1 MKTRERGFVGVV
13 GESGQSAAYNDPLR
27 ETSGKLHSARRRDP
41 ARSSCSLRRVERR
54 AKNVAF
60 WPRKGKASFV
70 IEAHRASCKTA
81 EFQRRYAIRRA
92 AQTYIYIQHLPS
104 WMESRYLAGVL
115 SSARELCA
123 SNSALL
129 AKQVD
134 NVSREIVI
142 SHHITR
148 GKIYPVRACISLHRE
163 SFP

>member
-92 AQTYIYIQHLPS
+92 AQTYIYGI
-104 WMESRYLAGVL
+104 YLLGWKADTWPGCSPRPANCARVTRH
-115 SSARELCA
+115 SSPNKWTMFQER
-123 SNSALL
+123 S
-129 AKQVD
+129 
-134 NVSREIVI
+134 
-142 SHHITR
+142 
-148 GKIYPVRACISLHRE
+148 
-163 SFP
+163 